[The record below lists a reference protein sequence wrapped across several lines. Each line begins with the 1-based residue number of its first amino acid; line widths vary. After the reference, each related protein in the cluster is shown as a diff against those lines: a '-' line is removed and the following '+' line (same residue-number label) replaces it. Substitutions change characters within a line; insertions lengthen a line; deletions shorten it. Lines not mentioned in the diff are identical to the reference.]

1 VKNLI
6 KLHKKCFIGSCRDT
20 PHIWG
25 HYSPKCVFCTHAWK
39 NHGDSQRAQK
49 IIGCL
54 YNVSN
59 TLGGGFL
66 EKIYQNAAVIEIAKT
81 GLLVRQQ
88 YPIQVRYDGVI
99 VGEYFADL
107 LVQDLA
113 LVELKAVRLLDE
125 VHAAQCLN
133 YLRATGL
140 AVCLLVNFY
149 RPKLEIRRIIPH
161 ASWKASR
168 L

>member
-1 VKNLI
+1 MSSLT
-6 KLHKKCFIGSCRDT
+6 GSEELNQLT
-20 PHIWG
+20 E
-25 HYSPKCVFCTHAWK
+25 
-39 NHGDSQRAQK
+39 K

-54 YNVSN
+54 YTVSN

-66 EKIYQNAAVIEIAKT
+66 EKIYQNAAAIEIAKT
-81 GLLVRQQ
+81 GLIAHQQ
-88 YPIQVRYDGVI
+88 YPIHVKYDGIV

-107 LVQDLA
+107 VVQNLV

-133 YLRATGL
+133 YLRATRL
-140 AVCLLVNFY
+140 PVCLLVNFY

-161 ASWKASR
+161 ASWKPSQP
-168 L
+168 

>member
-1 VKNLI
+1 MSTLT
-6 KLHKKCFIGSCRDT
+6 GSEELDQIT
-20 PHIWG
+20 
-25 HYSPKCVFCTHAWK
+25 
-39 NHGDSQRAQK
+39 QK

-99 VGEYFADL
+99 VGEYVADL
-107 LVQDLA
+107 LAQDLV
-113 LVELKAVRLLDE
+113 LV
-125 VHAAQCLN
+125 
-133 YLRATGL
+133 
-140 AVCLLVNFY
+140 
-149 RPKLEIRRIIPH
+149 
-161 ASWKASR
+161 S
-168 L
+168 

>member
-1 VKNLI
+1 MTTLTGNEELNQI
-6 KLHKKCFIGSCRDT
+6 T
-20 PHIWG
+20 
-25 HYSPKCVFCTHAWK
+25 
-39 NHGDSQRAQK
+39 QK
-49 IIGCL
+49 VIGCL
-54 YNVSN
+54 YTVSN

-66 EKIYQNAAVIEIAKT
+66 ERVYQNAAAIEIAKI
-81 GLLVRQQ
+81 GLVVHQQ
-88 YPIQVRYDGVI
+88 YPIHVKYDGVI

-107 LVQDLA
+107 LIQNLV

-140 AVCLLVNFY
+140 PVCLLVNFY

-161 ASWKASR
+161 ISWKSSSV
-168 L
+168 